1 MLRFIKVAIHK
12 LFKYVL
18 STDDNKLNNF
28 SLKKLAIHSCPCNS
42 LDGHEDWFIFKLNLP
57 GPYIRR
63 EIHWLTNHSL
73 LTRLKLR
80 LKKKAINSNR
90 EDRLHCMPNNGHA
103 VFLLKFAVLGF
114 FCDRL
119 VFNLM
124 KYKACLLGFHIVL
137 RIFRGFRLVFWWPLN
152 TGTIFSRAV
161 NPATWRRS
169 P

>member
-42 LDGHEDWFIFKLNLP
+42 LDGHEDWFIFKLKLP

-80 LKKKAINSNR
+80 RKKKAINSHR
-90 EDRLHCMPNNGHA
+90 EDRLPCMPNNGHA

-119 VFNLM
+119 VFNLI
-124 KYKACLLGFHIVL
+124 KYKACLSGFHNSSSYFPRFSI
-137 RIFRGFRLVFWWPLN
+137 GFLMAIEYRNNF
-152 TGTIFSRAV
+152 
-161 NPATWRRS
+161 
-169 P
+169 

>member
-80 LKKKAINSNR
+80 RKKKAINSHR
-90 EDRLHCMPNNGHA
+90 EDRLPCMPNNGHA

-119 VFNLM
+119 VFNLI
-124 KYKACLLGFHIVL
+124 KYKACLSGFHNSSSYFPRFSI
-137 RIFRGFRLVFWWPLN
+137 GFLMAIEYRNNF
-152 TGTIFSRAV
+152 
-161 NPATWRRS
+161 
-169 P
+169 